1 MGNITVKFVGKE
13 YSIPEDVLTYIELLD
28 FTNNIQ
34 KQLTNSFVRKLRNE
48 LDKGNVGCLDDE
60 IMAPDIEQQTGKF
73 IAKLT
78 EHGIFDRTIND
89 YLCKNEG
96 YKLIS
101 KVNASSLAEA
111 KRALNQQMSDWLQG
125 YEDAV
130 QKKDAS
136 VTGLGFSIWSGS
148 FVNHAIYAAMEAS
161 KVNAQEKAAAKEY
174 QRDMAE
180 LDARLESRKS
190 EDEKRYISNT
200 YIPHME
206 AAITVFAYEL
216 LDTYISDLI
225 KNGKMDENTL
235 KYINIDRSNDLLKN
249 LTLSSNKEEI
259 LYRAFE
265 ACPYNLQVYS
275 RALNY
280 GLLDYESYK
289 TAEYFKQGK
298 NIIFSLVSNLGDVE
312 YPKKF
317 KINYDSAEKM
327 AEFTQS
333 DVVTILQAKTKEY
346 VSALIKAYQSAFEL
360 IANKE
365 QCYKI
370 IRGLSEKNL
379 LAGEVISR
387 GTAQAQVNSIVT
399 DSIWNQLVNK
409 CGYLDLLEKIKA
421 FLPAD
426 VHLQSKSEIDDFLI
440 GKITVNFEESRQ
452 DIIKKINLKREEDEK
467 NRIEEEKR
475 KAAAVDLR
483 KKRTKQVIRIGCI
496 AVLIA
501 LILLLVSAL
510 INSHMQKREEE
521 RIYQEKIS
529 TIENQVN
536 NGEYEEAV
544 NSLIYSDLSEEQKQE
559 YYNSLVDRIQ
569 YKSFDVNG
577 LVINIPEHWYIENY
591 SDPYIRSARDSD
603 EDSLLTWYVKCMGS
617 IDQVVRDGDDGW
629 RRNNDYSSTT
639 VVGCEEAYIRRE
651 LSKKVDVDEIYSVID
666 YYVVCQGLVYKIQYF
681 AYDERFFEPEMQM
694 LLNHVEFERF
704 ADAEIQANRK
714 EEAYVNATN
723 LLEDGEYEEAIA
735 LFEQLGDYKDS
746 KELIDTAISL
756 QLQQVEDY
764 KSSCTEIVYVDDLN
778 YVSSIDVKVYAQ
790 VKSHIRN
797 AEYYII
803 TENGETIQIWNN
815 SSREEL
821 IEGEWITIYGNAYGH
836 GDNMTIRVEYID
848 E

>member
-756 QLQQVEDY
+756 QLQQVENY